1 MKRQELVGML
11 SLLLTA
17 LIWGFAFVAQV
28 QGMDSMSPMFFNAA
42 RFTLGALS
50 LVPILLWMRGRGS
63 ADKGDTAGADV
74 VGTEASVAVSTDAA
88 SNGASDVVTITG
100 AKLNANK
107 PDSAVAR
114 LLANPVVISVIC
126 GIVLFTAST
135 LQQYG
140 ILYGKSAGRAGFLTA
155 MYIVMV
161 PLLAFV
167 FLRRRIGMLVFVAV
181 ALSIAGFYLLCIT
194 DGFGSIGLADI
205 LLVFT
210 AVLFAVHILV
220 IDTLGGT
227 VDAIKLSF
235 GQFCTTAVLSWAGS
249 LIEGSVDWAGAAH
262 SWIPIL
268 YAGIGSVG
276 IAYTLQVVGQQW
288 VPPTRA
294 SLLMSLESFF
304 SAVGGA
310 LLLGGCSASVPRC
323 SAMSARSRAA
333 SGNARRAC
341 CPANRSCSAAHAPA
355 TPNNPWRWCGTA
367 PPPAC
372 NARPR
377 RGTRAPRRLRAM
389 NDTRSVSGS

>member
-1 MKRQELVGML
+1 MADTAVITAKDL
-11 SLLLTA
+11 SFYYGENRALKDVSVSIPANRVTA
-17 LIWGFAFVAQV
+17 LIGPSGCGKSTFL
-28 QGMDSMSPMFFNAA
+28 
-42 RFTLGALS
+42 RTLNRMNDL
-50 LVPILLWMRGRGS
+50 
-63 ADKGDTAGADV
+63 
-74 VGTEASVAVSTDAA
+74 
-88 SNGASDVVTITG
+88 ITG
-100 AKLNANK
+100 VKIQGEVNFHGENIYE
-107 PDSAVAR
+107 P
-114 LLANPVVISVIC
+114 SVDPT
-126 GIVLFTAST
+126 V
-135 LQQYG
+135 
-140 ILYGKSAGRAGFLTA
+140 
-155 MYIVMV
+155 
-161 PLLAFV
+161 
-167 FLRRRIGMLVFVAV
+167 LRRRIGMLVFVAV

-310 LLLGGCSASVPRC
+310 LLLGEVMTPRGYLGCALIFLGTLL
-323 SAMSARSRAA
+323 AQ
-333 SGNARRAC
+333 
-341 CPANRSCSAAHAPA
+341 APA
-355 TPNNPWRWCGTA
+355 
-367 PPPAC
+367 
-372 NARPR
+372 
-377 RGTRAPRRLRAM
+377 RLPKWPQR
-389 NDTRSVSGS
+389 

>member
-1 MKRQELVGML
+1 MVGGT
-11 SLLLTA
+11 SE
-17 LIWGFAFVAQV
+17 
-28 QGMDSMSPMFFNAA
+28 AA
-42 RFTLGALS
+42 
-50 LVPILLWMRGRGS
+50 
-63 ADKGDTAGADV
+63 DTAAVGAGDQLV
-74 VGTEASVAVSTDAA
+74 QTSSPA
-88 SNGASDVVTITG
+88 I
-100 AKLNANK
+100 
-107 PDSAVAR
+107 R
-114 LLANPVVISVIC
+114 LLANPIIISVIC

-167 FLRRRIGMLVFVAV
+167 FLRRRIGVLVFVAV
-181 ALSIAGFYLLCIT
+181 ALSIAGFYFLCIT

-220 IDTLGGT
+220 IDTLGAK

-235 GQFCTTAVLSWAGS
+235 GQFCTTAVLSWTGS

-268 YAGIGSVG
+268 YAGFGSVG

-310 LLLGGCSASVPRC
+310 LLLGEVMTSRGYLGCALIFIGTLL
-323 SAMSARSRAA
+323 AQ
-333 SGNARRAC
+333 
-341 CPANRSCSAAHAPA
+341 APA
-355 TPNNPWRWCGTA
+355 KLPKI
-367 PPPAC
+367 
-372 NARPR
+372 
-377 RGTRAPRRLRAM
+377 LRK
-389 NDTRSVSGS
+389 G

>member
-1 MKRQELVGML
+1 ML

-74 VGTEASVAVSTDAA
+74 VGTEASVAVSTDA
-88 SNGASDVVTITG
+88 
-100 AKLNANK
+100 
-107 PDSAVAR
+107 
-114 LLANPVVISVIC
+114 
-126 GIVLFTAST
+126 AST

-310 LLLGGCSASVPRC
+310 LLLGEVMTPRGYLGCALIFLGTLL
-323 SAMSARSRAA
+323 AQ
-333 SGNARRAC
+333 
-341 CPANRSCSAAHAPA
+341 APA
-355 TPNNPWRWCGTA
+355 
-367 PPPAC
+367 
-372 NARPR
+372 
-377 RGTRAPRRLRAM
+377 RLPKWPQR
-389 NDTRSVSGS
+389 

>member
-1 MKRQELVGML
+1 ML

-167 FLRRRIGMLVFVAV
+167 FLRRRI
-181 ALSIAGFYLLCIT
+181 
-194 DGFGSIGLADI
+194 
-205 LLVFT
+205 
-210 AVLFAVHILV
+210 
-220 IDTLGGT
+220 
-227 VDAIKLSF
+227 
-235 GQFCTTAVLSWAGS
+235 
-249 LIEGSVDWAGAAH
+249 AGALGMNVSAWNSH
-262 SWIPIL
+262 VPEQVFADLNITPVNDMNELITGSDVVSIHMPL
-268 YAGIGSVG
+268 LDSTKGIVTAENLEALKPGTMF
-276 IAYTLQVVGQQW
+276 INTA
-288 VPPTRA
+288 RA
-294 SLLMSLESFF
+294 EIIEP
-304 SAVGGA
+304 GA
-310 LLLGGCSASVPRC
+310 LLARLQRGDIPAALDVFEHEPLTADDPLCSIPGIILTPHTAWRTDGAYVGITRQVVQSV
-323 SAMSARSRAA
+323 AA
-333 SGNARRAC
+333 FCKGEDFN
-341 CPANRSCSAAHAPA
+341 
-355 TPNNPWRWCGTA
+355 
-367 PPPAC
+367 
-372 NARPR
+372 
-377 RGTRAPRRLRAM
+377 
-389 NDTRSVSGS
+389 VVV

>member
-1 MKRQELVGML
+1 ML
-11 SLLLTA
+11 ALLLTA

-28 QGMDSMSPMFFNAA
+28 QGMDSMSPLFFNAC

-50 LVPILLWMRGRGS
+50 LVPILIWQRGGKDRDERQGSDVAEDVAAQSS
-63 ADKGDTAGADV
+63 AD
-74 VGTEASVAVSTDAA
+74 VSDLVHDHQGPM
-88 SNGASDVVTITG
+88 SFWQSLV
-100 AKLNANK
+100 
-107 PDSAVAR
+107 
-114 LLANPVVISVIC
+114 ANPVFVSVLC
-126 GIVLFTAST
+126 GTILFTAST

-155 MYIVMV
+155 LYIVMV

-167 FLRRRIGMLVFVAV
+167 FLRRRIGLPVFVAV
-181 ALSIAGFYLLCIT
+181 AMSVVGFYLLCIT

-210 AVLFAVHILV
+210 AALFAAHILV
-220 IDTLGGT
+220 IDELGAK
-227 VDAIKLSF
+227 VDAIVLSF

-249 LIEGSVDWAGAAH
+249 LMEGSVDWTGAAH
-262 SWIPIL
+262 SWMPIV

-310 LLLGGCSASVPRC
+310 IFLGEVMTPRGYLGCTLIFLGTLLAQ
-323 SAMSARSRAA
+323 
-333 SGNARRAC
+333 
-341 CPANRSCSAAHAPA
+341 APA
-355 TPNNPWRWCGTA
+355 KLPKF
-367 PPPAC
+367 
-372 NARPR
+372 
-377 RGTRAPRRLRAM
+377 LRK
-389 NDTRSVSGS
+389 D

>member
-1 MKRQELVGML
+1 ML

-181 ALSIAGFYLLCIT
+181 ALSI
-194 DGFGSIGLADI
+194 GSIGLADI

-310 LLLGGCSASVPRC
+310 LLLGEVMTPRGYLGCALIFLGTLL
-323 SAMSARSRAA
+323 AQ
-333 SGNARRAC
+333 
-341 CPANRSCSAAHAPA
+341 APA
-355 TPNNPWRWCGTA
+355 
-367 PPPAC
+367 
-372 NARPR
+372 
-377 RGTRAPRRLRAM
+377 RLPKWPQR
-389 NDTRSVSGS
+389 